1 MKQIF
6 ILNCDA
12 IILLLLRTM
21 KRNFHIVK
29 STSTKKGMVHKMS
42 KTKIVVIHLKE
53 IIYTAIF
60 AGLGILLII
69 LLITMFLNKKEDTT
83 TMTGKQYIPG
93 VWTSTL
99 VLNDTSLNLEIV
111 LDENHINSVRI
122 VNIDEVTT
130 TMFPL
135 VEPSLADI
143 EEQLKEGV
151 DIDSITISKE
161 SKYTQTLLLDA
172 IKFTLAKASPIIEE

>member
-1 MKQIF
+1 
-6 ILNCDA
+6 
-12 IILLLLRTM
+12 
-21 KRNFHIVK
+21 
-29 STSTKKGMVHKMS
+29 MVNHMS

-69 LLITMFLNKKEDTT
+69 LLIVMFLNKKGDNSSSI
-83 TMTGKQYIPG
+83 TGNLYTPG

-99 VLNDTSLNLEIV
+99 QLNDTTLNLEIV

-122 VNIDEVTT
+122 VNIDEAIT

-135 VEPSLADI
+135 IEPSLDNI
-143 EEQLKEGV
+143 TEQLYDDV
-151 DIDSITISKE
+151 DIDEIKLSEDSKFTE
-161 SKYTQTLLLDA
+161 SLLVDA
-172 IKFTLAKASPIIEE
+172 IKNTLAKAAVDIEEEE

>member
-1 MKQIF
+1 
-6 ILNCDA
+6 
-12 IILLLLRTM
+12 
-21 KRNFHIVK
+21 
-29 STSTKKGMVHKMS
+29 MVNYMS

-69 LLITMFLNKKEDTT
+69 LLIVMFLNKKEDNTST
-83 TMTGKQYIPG
+83 ITGNLYTPG

-99 VLNDTSLNLEIV
+99 QLNDTILNLEIV

-122 VNIDEVTT
+122 VNIDEAIT

-135 VEPSLADI
+135 IEPSLDNI
-143 EEQLKEGV
+143 TEQLYNDV
-151 DIDSITISKE
+151 DINEIKLSED
-161 SKYTQTLLLDA
+161 SKYTETLLLDA
-172 IKFTLAKASPIIEE
+172 INNTLAKAAVEVEE

>member
-1 MKQIF
+1 
-6 ILNCDA
+6 
-12 IILLLLRTM
+12 
-21 KRNFHIVK
+21 
-29 STSTKKGMVHKMS
+29 MVNHMS

-69 LLITMFLNKKEDTT
+69 LLIVMFLNKKGDNTSSI
-83 TMTGKQYIPG
+83 TGNLYTPG

-99 VLNDTSLNLEIV
+99 QLNDTTLNLEIV

-122 VNIDEVTT
+122 INIDEAIT

-135 VEPSLADI
+135 IEPSLDNI
-143 EEQLKEGV
+143 TEQLYDDV
-151 DIDSITISKE
+151 DIDEIKLSEDSKFTE
-161 SKYTQTLLLDA
+161 SLLVDA
-172 IKFTLAKASPIIEE
+172 IKNTLAKAAVDIEEEE

>member
-1 MKQIF
+1 
-6 ILNCDA
+6 
-12 IILLLLRTM
+12 
-21 KRNFHIVK
+21 
-29 STSTKKGMVHKMS
+29 MVNHMS

-69 LLITMFLNKKEDTT
+69 LLIVMFLNKKEDNTSS
-83 TMTGKQYIPG
+83 MTGKLYTPG

-99 VLNDTSLNLEIV
+99 QLNDTTLNLEVV

-122 VNIDEVTT
+122 VNIDEAIT

-135 VEPSLADI
+135 IEPSLDNI
-143 EEQLKEGV
+143 KEQLYDDV
-151 DIDSITISKE
+151 DINEIKLSED
-161 SKYTQTLLLDA
+161 SKYTETLLVDA
-172 IKFTLAKASPIIEE
+172 IKNTLAKAAVDAEEK